1 MDLYLRNLCVNDL
14 TVLLFSLFNSK
25 SIADASFVRKMADD
39 HVNIDMKG
47 TLKKIGR
54 YNVNLF
60 LIWKIN
66 HSSLTKIIFIE
77 LNELLSLNT
86 AFLMQQESR

>member
-39 HVNIDMKG
+39 HVNIDKYERYHKENCVL
-47 TLKKIGR
+47 TPNKEERRKKK
-54 YNVNLF
+54 V
-60 LIWKIN
+60 
-66 HSSLTKIIFIE
+66 E
-77 LNELLSLNT
+77 
-86 AFLMQQESR
+86 